1 MGFATSTEIS
11 GQQLASPM
19 EAGAATE
26 VEVPM
31 QGFTLDHSQKWDI
44 DRGSLIEK

>member
-1 MGFATSTEIS
+1 
-11 GQQLASPM
+11 M

-31 QGFTLDHSQKWDI
+31 QGFTIDQSQKWDI
-44 DRGSLIEK
+44 NRGLLIEK